1 MICRGFLVPAIFL
14 NVLGIVGVRSV
25 GKQLAASN
33 EAKAEPR
40 KARPRRLRRG
50 GALIEGKMDIE
61 KVCKNLRLGSE
72 KLALEN
78 AGKKNAALE
87 AVARALDKNR
97 ELIISANGEDVRLA
111 REAGTSE
118 SIIDRLL
125 LDEKRIDGIILS
137 LREVIGQ
144 TDPVGEE
151 VLGWKTPN
159 GMTIRQVRVPLGV
172 VAIIYESRPNVTV
185 DAFSLAYKSG
195 NAILLRGSSSAYNSN
210 KEIVH
215 VIKEALASVDGGV
228 PEAIELVEVLEHD
241 HSDVEQI
248 LNARG
253 LIDVCLP
260 RGGKKLI
267 QNVVQNAHV
276 PVIETGSGV
285 CHLYVDSEADLEMA
299 CRVAENAKI
308 QRPSVCNAI
317 ECIVVHSVVAEKF
330 LPMLDATFAG
340 RVKLHADERAYKVL
354 QKVVSGVGRDG
365 STGSATNVVPATD
378 MDFGNEYLDY
388 ECCIKVVDSIE
399 EAISYINAHNTK
411 HSESIISESRA
422 NTRLFQSMIDASC
435 VYVNASTRFTDGGE
449 FGFGAELG
457 ISTQKLHA
465 RGPMGI
471 KALTT
476 TKYLIDGEGQIR

>member
-1 MICRGFLVPAIFL
+1 MNLKATTDSLR
-14 NVLGIVGVRSV
+14 
-25 GKQLAASN
+25 AASQ
-33 EAKAEPR
+33 
-40 KARPRRLRRG
+40 
-50 GALIEGKMDIE
+50 
-61 KVCKNLRLGSE
+61 
-72 KLALEN
+72 KLALQN
-78 AGKKNAALE
+78 ASEKNAALC
-87 AVARALDKNR
+87 AVAEALDKNR
-97 ELIISANGEDVRLA
+97 ASIIAANEEDVKNA
-111 REAGTSE
+111 RAAGISE

-125 LDEKRIDGIILS
+125 LNDKRIDGIIDS
-137 LREVIGQ
+137 LRIVIGQ

-151 VLGWKTPN
+151 VAGWKTPN

-210 KEIVH
+210 KEIVR
-215 VIKEALASVDGGV
+215 VIKEALAGVAGGSGV
-228 PEAIELVEVLEHD
+228 PEAIELVEVREHD
-241 HSDVEQI
+241 HSDVDEI
-248 LNARG
+248 LNAVG
-253 LIDVCLP
+253 MIDVCLP

-267 QNVVQNAHV
+267 ENVVRNAKV

-299 CRVAENAKI
+299 CRIAENAKI

-317 ECIVVHSVVAEKF
+317 ECIVVHKAVVEKF
-330 LPMLDATFAG
+330 LPMLEKTFAG
-340 RVKLHADERAYKVL
+340 RVKLHADERSLGFLKDAI
-354 QKVVSGVGRDG
+354 
-365 STGSATNVVPATD
+365 PATD
-378 MDFGNEYLDY
+378 ADFGNEYLDY

-399 EAISYINAHNTK
+399 EAISYINSHNTK

-471 KALTT
+471 KVLTT